1 MTAGNTA
8 IRPAPTGNVSPQPL
22 LVVADTWREVTGLC
36 ASVLA
41 EIHDRRGH
49 VVVTT
54 SLRIGRLQSLFSCSV
69 QQLAQAVR
77 RRDEVLTRLGGQGVA
92 AQGLIGD
99 PDPVLAVGD
108 VLARIDAKALN
119 ESRVLVVT
127 DGTDPSDWREYRLAE
142 RLEAA
147 HGVDVRRRVVH
158 HDVALRDYA
167 A

>member
-1 MTAGNTA
+1 MTADNPA
-8 IRPAPTGNVSPQPL
+8 IRPAPTSVVSPRPL
-22 LVVADTWREVTGLC
+22 LVVADTWREVAGMC

-41 EIHDRRGH
+41 EIHDRRTQ

-54 SLRIGRLQSLFSCSV
+54 PLRIGRLQSLFSCSV

-77 RRDEVLTRLGGQGVA
+77 RRDQVLTRLSSQGVA

-108 VLARIDAKALN
+108 VLAGIDEKALD

-147 HGVDVRRRVVH
+147 HSVKVTRRVVH
-158 HDVALRDYA
+158 DDA
-167 A
+167 AVQP